1 LFSVIKALFK
11 NRLILTVWLLLFFG
25 TGGYGG
31 SDSTETG
38 TVVSDKL
45 HMRKGPDR
53 NQPRVGI
60 LVKGEKVVVIR
71 HIDGWLKVS
80 HEGHVGYI
88 RNKSTY
94 VQLSHLSHPFL
105 HPVAKPEPVK
115 KAVLKPSRDIDH
127 LQKEAKRINNKI
139 EESKAA
145 IINITKKEYLV
156 INSLNEQDIT
166 IDNIRKNISVL
177 RNELSVINGQIEK
190 INNESKA
197 VTGEIEG
204 LEHYVSKRLVALY
217 KLNWLGRMHLLAS
230 VDSVDEFFQR
240 KKYLELI
247 LDYDK
252 KAIDKLF
259 GNRNRLDQLQGNL
272 NARQAKQQSGEQN
285 LEKQIQNITV
295 ERQKRTRLLEEIRSK
310 KSLEIA
316 AVKSLEDAARTLD
329 NVIKSLNTE
338 TGKTD
343 HPDNASFKG
352 LESLKG
358 LLNQPVRGKIT
369 SHFGAFTDPK
379 YTVVN
384 FRSGIDIEAERG
396 EPVKSVVAG
405 KIIYSGWFKGYG
417 NMIIIDHGESY
428 YTVYAH
434 LEENFKS
441 KGDLVET
448 EEVIATAGDAGSLS
462 GPGLYFEVRH
472 HGKPVDPVGWFKP
485 S

>member
-1 LFSVIKALFK
+1 MFSVIKAILK
-11 NRLILTVWLLLFFG
+11 NRIILAVWFLLLFG
-25 TGGYGG
+25 TSGYSG

-38 TVVSDKL
+38 TVVSGKL

-53 NQPRVGI
+53 NQPRVRI
-60 LVKGEKVVVIR
+60 LAKGETVVVIK
-71 HIDGWLKVS
+71 HIDGWLKVL
-80 HEGHVGYI
+80 HKGTVGYI
-88 RNKSTY
+88 RNRSIY
-94 VQLSHLSHPFL
+94 VKISN
-105 HPVAKPEPVK
+105 PVTKPSPEK
-115 KAVLKPSRDIDH
+115 KTVLKPSGDIDN

-145 IINITKKEYLV
+145 IVNITKKEYLV

-166 IDNIRKNISVL
+166 INNIRKNISVL
-177 RNELSVINGQIEK
+177 RNELSGINRQIVN

-197 VTGEIEG
+197 VTDTIES
-204 LEHYVSKRLVALY
+204 LEYYVSKRLVALY

-240 KKYLELI
+240 KKYLEMI

-259 GNRNRLDQLQGNL
+259 ENRNRLDQLQGNL

-358 LLNQPVRGKIT
+358 LLNQPVRGKIV
-369 SHFGAFTDPK
+369 SSFGAYTDLK
-379 YTVVN
+379 YHVVN

-396 EPVKSVVAG
+396 EPIKSVIAG

-441 KGDLVET
+441 KGALVET
-448 EEVIATAGDAGSLS
+448 EEVIATAGDTGSLS
-462 GPGLYFEVRH
+462 GTGLYFEVRH
-472 HGKPVDPVGWFKP
+472 HGKPVDPVEWFKP